1 MLGIER
7 CVIVQTATHGM
18 DNRVT
23 EDALAAKGG
32 AYLGVAL
39 LPTTVSDAE
48 LRRLDGCGFRGVRF
62 NFMRHLHQA
71 ATHRRGDGADA
82 AAGEHRLASA
92 GPHGERLI
100 ADMARALERSPVP
113 VVIDHIGRVDAGLG
127 LEQAPFQQLLR
138 LMQNDKFWVKV
149 SGCDR
154 ISRTGP
160 PYADAV
166 PFARKLVTRIP
177 GPRGV
182 GHRLAASRITRVRFR
197 TKANWSTSSPRW
209 RRREELRRKLMVDN
223 PRRLYDRRAAS

>member
-48 LRRLDGCGFRGVRF
+48 LRRLDGGGFRGVRF

-71 ATHRRGDGADA
+71 ATLDEVMALAPRLANIGWHLQVHMDGAF
-82 AAGEHRLASA
+82 
-92 GPHGERLI
+92 I
-100 ADMARALERSPVP
+100 ADMAGALERSPVP

-127 LEQAPFQQLLR
+127 TEQAPFAELLR
-138 LMQNDKFWVKV
+138 LMRNEKFWVKV

-154 ISRTGP
+154 ISRAGP

-166 PFARKLVTRIP
+166 PFARKLVTEFPDRVVWGTDWP
-177 GPRGV
+177 HPHHKGPVPDEGQLV
-182 GHRLAASRITRVRFR
+182 DIIAEMAPSD
-197 TKANWSTSSPRW
+197 
-209 RRREELRRKLMVDN
+209 ELRRKLMVDN
-223 PRRLYDRRAAS
+223 PHRLYDRHAAS